1 VGDLEGRTFT
11 TSPIGAGKFE
21 SLSVCSAGAI
31 GVTLKAD
38 AVLRCPGNVAGQSAM
53 FLLQSGVRF
62 VGRHVLMQLK

>member
-1 VGDLEGRTFT
+1 MCTVASGWN
-11 TSPIGAGKFE
+11 PVPKPGKFE